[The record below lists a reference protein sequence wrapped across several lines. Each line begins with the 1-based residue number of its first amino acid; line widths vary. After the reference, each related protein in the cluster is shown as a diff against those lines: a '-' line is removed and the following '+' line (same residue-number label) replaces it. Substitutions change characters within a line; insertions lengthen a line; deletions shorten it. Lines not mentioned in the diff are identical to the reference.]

1 MPRDPRRILI
11 LCALPL
17 LMQACGGEPPRIP
30 LPVATLRVR
39 GREIRAEVA
48 RAPREMSRGLMY
60 RRTLGKDSGMLFS
73 YASPRPLS
81 FWMKNTRIPLDIA
94 FLDGEGR
101 ILQIEQMRPYD
112 ELRRTVSREPARY
125 ALEMNRGWFAAHV
138 VGAGDVVE
146 IPGEARI
153 GAPHGASSP
162 GGIR

>member
-101 ILQIEQMRPYD
+101 ILQIEQMRQHRSVHMAGRQC
-112 ELRRTVSREPARY
+112 LGQHATGNVQ
-125 ALEMNRGWFAAHV
+125 ALQQLLIV
-138 VGAGDVVE
+138 VQ
-146 IPGEARI
+146 
-153 GAPHGASSP
+153 
-162 GGIR
+162 